1 MFSRLTQILI
11 IVILGLCVAL
21 WFQFQSISNLK
32 ARNTTQAQIIS
43 QQSESIKTLEKHER
57 INRLL
62 TLEISQ
68 LESEI
73 RGKSDDA
80 INSISDSEK
89 TSCGYTSSAP
99 RSIVEFLRK

>member
-11 IVILGLCVAL
+11 AIILGLCVAL
-21 WFQFQSISNLK
+21 WVQFQIISSKK
-32 ARNTTQAQIIS
+32 AENAAQAQIINEQAKS
-43 QQSESIKTLEKHER
+43 IESLEKYER

-73 RGKSDDA
+73 RGKSDEA

-89 TSCGYTSSAP
+89 SADAHNASTP
-99 RSIVEFLRK
+99 RSIVDFLRK

>member
-1 MFSRLTQILI
+1 MFSRLTQVLI
-11 IVILGLCVAL
+11 VVIFGLCVAL
-21 WFQFQSISNLK
+21 WVQFQITSNIK
-32 ARNTTQAQIIS
+32 AENTAQAQIIS
-43 QQSESIKTLEKHER
+43 QQSESIKTLEKQER

-80 INSISDSEK
+80 INSISNNEK
-89 TSCGYTSSAP
+89 TGCGYTSSAP
-99 RSIVEFLRK
+99 RSVVEFLRK